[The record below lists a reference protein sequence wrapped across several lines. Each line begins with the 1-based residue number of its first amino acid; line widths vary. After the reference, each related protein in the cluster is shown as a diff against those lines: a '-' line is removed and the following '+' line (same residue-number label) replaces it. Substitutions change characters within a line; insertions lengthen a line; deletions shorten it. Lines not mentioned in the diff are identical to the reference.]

1 MGGKNGVSPWWMCA
15 WVTILLF
22 SLGVAGNITVL
33 QWIGG
38 RAREVC
44 CAVHIDGLCKRGDG
58 MDYALPALALLLVEA
73 AGSQAPSRC
82 DFCTVRCAYVG
93 RCKLP
98 WRRPS
103 AAASR
108 RCRCT
113 LGGKWEEVRLNFRAR
128 LLQGAGKFHCLLLL
142 FSSGHRMPTAP
153 SLVGLY
159 VLIFS
164 PSRSSC
170 NVDKKY
176 ICLAREGACYSVT
189 WMAEK
194 KYTYMYISTCFIWES
209 NRVTQCSQL

>member
-1 MGGKNGVSPWWMCA
+1 MVNVCVGDHPFIQSWG
-15 WVTILLF
+15 
-22 SLGVAGNITVL
+22 AGNITVL
-33 QWIGG
+33 QWIGE
-38 RAREVC
+38 RTREVC
-44 CAVHIDGLCKRGDG
+44 CAVHIGGLCKWGGGTDC
-58 MDYALPALALLLVEA
+58 ALPALALILVEA
-73 AGSQAPSRC
+73 AGWQAPSRC
-82 DFCTVRCAYVG
+82 DFCTVCCAYVD

-103 AAASR
+103 VAASR
-108 RCRCT
+108 CCRCT
-113 LGGKWEEVRLNFRAR
+113 LGGMWEEVRLNFRVR

-142 FSSGHRMPTAP
+142 LFSSGHHMPTAP
-153 SLVGLY
+153 SLVGLD
-159 VLIFS
+159 VLLIFS

-176 ICLAREGACYSVT
+176 ICLALEGACYSVT